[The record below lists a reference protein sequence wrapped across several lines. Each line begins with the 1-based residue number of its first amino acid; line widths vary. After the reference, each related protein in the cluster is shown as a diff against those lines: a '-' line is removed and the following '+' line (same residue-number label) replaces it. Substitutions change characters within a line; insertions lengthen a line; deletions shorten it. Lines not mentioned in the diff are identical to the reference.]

1 MSPRKTRTQKRISHT
16 QCVFKYGG
24 RKPKQKHL
32 IDIVKTLKNL
42 TGSFL
47 LWSHTISTHCKPL
60 TWPFKKQ
67 FQSTLRNCEP
77 WHGIIQILYLTPIAF
92 HTSSL
97 TIYWSLVMW
106 YLSSCLSRNHFFSGI
121 SLSFCLMTTMS
132 NSLPGSKPL
141 KRPIWSA
148 KCFNSHSS
156 HPTLGP
162 SWSLLLWD
170 PRGMAQHTTCRRQ

>member
-1 MSPRKTRTQKRISHT
+1 MSPRKTGTQKRIISHT

-24 RKPKQKHL
+24 RKSKWKHL

-47 LWSHTISTHCKPL
+47 HT
-60 TWPFKKQ
+60 Q
-67 FQSTLRNCEP
+67 FQPIANLSLDHWKSQSTLRNCEP

-97 TIYWSLVMW
+97 TIYWLLVMW
-106 YLSSCLSRNHFFSGI
+106 YLSSCLSRNHFFLGI

-132 NSLPGSKPL
+132 NSQPGSKPL

-162 SWSLLLWD
+162 SWPLLLWD
-170 PRGMAQHTTCRRQ
+170 PCGMAQHTTCRRR